1 MLDELLERFE
11 QTFPLSAMARALL
24 EAAIPQQW
32 VDEVFETHR
41 QRQYPKQLMF
51 SSVVSLMTVVTLG
64 LRSSVNAAAKQA
76 RLGVSVQALYDKI
89 KRTEPALMRALVQGS
104 AQRLGPVVQPM
115 GIEPLLPGWR
125 IRIIDGNHL
134 PASDKRLKPLRRLS
148 AAALPGHS
156 LVVYDP
162 DSGLVID
169 LLPSEDAHA
178 QERAAIEPL
187 LPSAQPGE
195 LWMADRNFCTRNIME
210 GWSGAGACFIVRQHA
225 KHPAVIEAGPWRE
238 CGRVSS
244 GNVFEQTITITPEQQ
259 PWRRISVC
267 LDTPTEDGDHE
278 ISLWTNLPAEISAAT
293 IAELYRKRWTIEG
306 MFQRLEAVLNS
317 ELRALGH
324 PRAALLGFSIAV
336 LVYNVLAV
344 LKKSVEHA
352 NRKEAPTLDA
362 STYYIAMLVND
373 ALLASLFLLPK
384 DSFLRWADA
393 PAHELTDYLLR
404 LAARIDPKRV
414 NTAKHKPRPRPRE
427 PKVYIDSGPPGS
439 HVSTAKVLRQAR
451 EARP

>member
-24 EAAIPQQW
+24 EAAISPQW

-41 QRQYPKQLMF
+41 QRQYPRQLMF
-51 SSVVSLMTVVTLG
+51 SSVVNVMTVVTLG
-64 LRSSVNAAAKQA
+64 LRDSVNAAAKQA
-76 RLGVSVQALYDKI
+76 RLGASVQALYDKI
-89 KRTEPALMRALVQGS
+89 KRTEPALMRALVQAS

-156 LVVYDP
+156 LVVHDP

-178 QERAAIEPL
+178 QERTVIEPL
-187 LPSAQPGE
+187 LSSAQPGE
-195 LWMADRNFCTRNIME
+195 LWMADRNFCTRNILQ
-210 GWSGAGACFIVRQHA
+210 GWSDAQACFLVREHA
-225 KHPAVIEAGPWRE
+225 KHPVVMEAGPWRE
-238 CGRVSS
+238 CGRVST
-244 GNVFEQTITITPEQQ
+244 GNVFEQRITITPGQR

-267 LDTPTEDGDHE
+267 LDTPTEDGDRE
-278 ISLWTNLPAEISAAT
+278 ISLWTNLPDEISAAT

-317 ELRALGH
+317 ELAALGH
-324 PRAALLGFSIAV
+324 PRAALLGFAVAV
-336 LVYNVLAV
+336 LVYNMLAV

-373 ALLASLFLLPK
+373 ALLASLLLLPQ

-414 NTAKHKPRPRPRE
+414 NTA
-427 PKVYIDSGPPGS
+427 
-439 HVSTAKVLRQAR
+439 QAQAPAAQTQGVR
-451 EARP
+451 